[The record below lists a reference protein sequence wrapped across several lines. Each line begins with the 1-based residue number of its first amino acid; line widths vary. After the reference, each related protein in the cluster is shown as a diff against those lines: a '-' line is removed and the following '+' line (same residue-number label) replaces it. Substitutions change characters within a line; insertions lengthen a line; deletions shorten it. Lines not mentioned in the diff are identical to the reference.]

1 MWIAR
6 IKVERKTSPTL
17 ALTRKHDVVL
27 AIHNLHA
34 NYDGENTTVTR
45 ALVAQGK
52 DAAKFVKEFK
62 ELKAGKLL
70 HEEENIV
77 YYEHRPGTAV
87 MDEAV
92 KDAFVLETVA
102 KNGFEEWTVASW
114 NKAPLQQIVYR
125 VNKNRNASAKIVSLK
140 KGPAS
145 PFLHEPLNK
154 LSRRQ
159 REMVHAA
166 AAQGYYGFPRRLSAE
181 QLAGRLGRDEST
193 VREHLRRA
201 EQKIIEHV
209 VSGV

>member
-6 IKVERKTSPTL
+6 IRVERPASPTL

-27 AIHNLHA
+27 TIHNLHA
-34 NYDGENTTVTR
+34 RRDGENTVVTR
-45 ALVAQGK
+45 ALVAQGR
-52 DAAKFVKEFK
+52 AAAEFIEEFK
-62 ELKAGKLL
+62 ELKTGKLL

-87 MDEAV
+87 MDGAIT
-92 KDAFVLETVA
+92 DAFVLGTVA

-114 NKAPLQQIVYR
+114 TKAPLQQIVSR
-125 VNKNRNASAKIVSLK
+125 VNKNRNANAKMISLK

-154 LSRRQ
+154 LSRKQ
-159 REMVHAA
+159 KEMVQAA
-166 AAQGYYGFPRRLSAE
+166 AAEGYYGFPRRLSAE
-181 QLAGRLGRDEST
+181 QLAARLGRDEST